1 MTKVHLPV
9 RVEKEVLDGIKKAAE
24 QENKTV
30 SRYVND
36 TLKNHLKALS
46 EKYLGEVSGG
56 TEEEGARGER

>member
-30 SRYVND
+30 SKYVND
-36 TLKNHLKALS
+36 TLKKHLKVLS
-46 EKYLGEVSGG
+46 EKCLGK
-56 TEEEGARGER
+56 R